1 MTERSAIE
9 LGAEAAN
16 PEAKAQELRRAK
28 GRNVIALPVVRGD
41 TNHSLAL
48 ELSRRLRARISLRYF
63 SWERLGTHTYRPC
76 STASSPSS

>member
-1 MTERSAIE
+1 MMQK
-9 LGAEAAN
+9 
-16 PEAKAQELRRAK
+16 P
-28 GRNVIALPVVRGD
+28 PVVRGD

-63 SWERLGTHTYRPC
+63 SWERPGTHTYRPSPC